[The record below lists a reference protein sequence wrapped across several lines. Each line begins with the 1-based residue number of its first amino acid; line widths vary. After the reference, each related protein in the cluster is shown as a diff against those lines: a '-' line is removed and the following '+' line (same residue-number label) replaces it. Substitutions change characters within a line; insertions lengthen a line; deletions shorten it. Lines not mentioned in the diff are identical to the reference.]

1 MKLENED
8 TLLQIIFKI
17 VYGITVEM
25 LTTNKIDDSLL
36 GPMVEILV
44 KVQIH
49 QINYEFKLLE
59 IQSQKNM

>member
-25 LTTNKIDDSLL
+25 LTTNTIDDSLL